1 MTSAITH
8 YDESVFEDPMKFKPA
23 RWLRPE
29 QKKALES
36 GMLMFSKGSRACLGM
51 KYVLSCYLFKNSPE
65 IVVS

>member
-8 YDESVFEDPMKFKPA
+8 YDEAVFEDPMKFKPE

-51 KYVLSCYLFKNSPE
+51 KYALG
-65 IVVS
+65 